1 MSHDPDPLWR
11 LQTHIWNQYCKILA
25 MLRWC
30 KAKNLKHKEYLTFCT
45 GRERHKP
52 ASKGILTDRWCAAR
66 CDASPMAMHL
76 NSNLEIRHNLPN
88 HPGLGGAPI
97 EFGWV
102 YSATQSALL
111 FCCICIVLCSLR
123 STMSHLRTDFDGRV
137 EFWGLNTLFMLAQ
150 SSNYVFRFNSSSQ
163 MQRKYAFH
171 PVYARH
177 CHSMPRNVISV
188 LKLQKLFQLMLTQPY
203 SPESTGSSYENITIV
218 EEQHQTSTRKSCLL
232 RAC

>member
-1 MSHDPDPLWR
+1 MLLW
-11 LQTHIWNQYCKILA
+11 Y
-25 MLRWC
+25 

-45 GRERHKP
+45 GKEAHKP
-52 ASKGILTDRWCAAR
+52 ASKGILTDRWCTAR

-111 FCCICIVLCSLR
+111 HYCITAAFALFFVFGHSLS

-137 EFWGLNTLFMLAQ
+137 EFWGLAPSSAFSTLCSCWLNLPIMSLVSIGAVKC
-150 SSNYVFRFNSSSQ
+150 S
-163 MQRKYAFH
+163 A
-171 PVYARH
+171 
-177 CHSMPRNVISV
+177 SMPSIHFMQGIVIQC
-188 LKLQKLFQLMLTQPY
+188 LDMFFQ
-203 SPESTGSSYENITIV
+203 
-218 EEQHQTSTRKSCLL
+218 C
-232 RAC
+232 

>member
-1 MSHDPDPLWR
+1 MNWSRKHPNSPPSSFLLLRIVVFIGNQVLCYFWRKCFVSHDPDPVWR

-30 KAKNLKHKEYLTFCT
+30 KAKILKHKEYLPFCT

-52 ASKGILTDRWCAAR
+52 ASRGILTDRWCAAR

-88 HPGLGGAPI
+88 HPGLRGAPI

-111 FCCICIVLCSLR
+111 FCCICIVLCFRAFSQQHYVSLKNGFR
-123 STMSHLRTDFDGRV
+123 RTGGVLRPSPLQRLF
-137 EFWGLNTLFMLAQ
+137 NTLFMLAQ
-150 SSNYVFRFNSSSQ
+150 SSNYVSLFNSSS
-163 MQRKYAFH
+163 
-171 PVYARH
+171 
-177 CHSMPRNVISV
+177 
-188 LKLQKLFQLMLTQPY
+188 
-203 SPESTGSSYENITIV
+203 
-218 EEQHQTSTRKSCLL
+218 
-232 RAC
+232 

>member
-1 MSHDPDPLWR
+1 MTLLLCDHHELITQASNFSTFIVFTFADCGFQRNQVLCYFWRKCFVSHDPDPLWR

-25 MLRWC
+25 MLRWY
-30 KAKNLKHKEYLTFCT
+30 KAKNLNHKEYLTFCT

-76 NSNLEIRHNLPN
+76 NSNLEIRPNLPN

-111 FCCICIVLCSLR
+111 FCCICIVLCFRAFSQQQHYVSLKNGFR
-123 STMSHLRTDFDGRV
+123 RTVGILRPSP
-137 EFWGLNTLFMLAQ
+137 LLAPFQ
-150 SSNYVFRFNSSSQ
+150 HFVHVGS
-163 MQRKYAFH
+163 
-171 PVYARH
+171 
-177 CHSMPRNVISV
+177 I
-188 LKLQKLFQLMLTQPY
+188 FQL
-203 SPESTGSSYENITIV
+203 
-218 EEQHQTSTRKSCLL
+218 CLSFQ
-232 RAC
+232 